1 MMNQPKLAHSHRQ
14 TASALR
20 RRTFIAQAA
29 AGLSAATGLPA
40 LAQARTKIKV
50 GYLHTPAVDGQI
62 WTGMQTGS
70 FARQGL
76 DLSGCHRGTLNLAFA
91 GGRWCLRQPSWC
103 FEQLRWTDRHPPETF
118 SFWPVLLRWCA
129 GPAPVPGWLYRPH
142 PETKRAHHQPPD
154 RLEVLAPWIEGIA
167 EAQGL
172 ELGVDGRR
180 CRLVQPATLSARLL
194 EFLKFRVLAAQAC
207 FFEAFAAPDG
217 LAVFRR
223 WLADQGG
230 PGALDL
236 TDAELLAVLEQAR
249 RLYLD

>member
-1 MMNQPKLAHSHRQ
+1 VVVPIVPAPETPVWHRCRLVSGHGV
-14 TASALR
+14 ASGRAPDCPYPGGSIAL
-20 RRTFIAQAA
+20 Q
-29 AGLSAATGLPA
+29 LP
-40 LAQARTKIKV
+40 Q
-50 GYLHTPAVDGQI
+50 
-62 WTGMQTGS
+62 

-129 GPAPVPGWLYRPH
+129 GPDPVPGWLYRPH
-142 PETKRAHHQPPD
+142 PETKRAHHQPQD

-167 EAQGL
+167 EMQGL